1 VLLVGFAIPTTAKK
15 SLYQIF
21 FRFFKNLYLLF
32 NKKFI
37 IMAKTIKKRDYNG
50 SDSGMLTSLAVI
62 MGAAV
67 ENKTF
72 LFSKRSNWNDAYFK
86 SLNDEIKRVFKEVLG
101 VSGLGDQVKASKDL

>member
-1 VLLVGFAIPTTAKK
+1 
-15 SLYQIF
+15 
-21 FRFFKNLYLLF
+21 
-32 NKKFI
+32 
-37 IMAKTIKKRDYNG
+37 MAKTIKKRDYNG